1 MSNVERRYKKYELI
15 SPNTFTFEHD
25 GTVLE
30 GDMVGLVERARVGRA
45 GPGVR
50 PFGKAIRV
58 GESVATVVYAGLVT
72 ARYSGPTPLVGV
84 GVQMTLDGA
93 GGVSFDPT
101 LPIDQVTNV
110 DVIDVD
116 EENGIVVVRLK

>member
-1 MSNVERRYKKYELI
+1 MSVARRYKKYELL

-25 GTVLE
+25 GTVVE
-30 GDMVGLVERARVGRA
+30 GDAVGLAGPSRVGRG

-58 GESVATVVYAGLVT
+58 GASTATVVYSGLVT
-72 ARYSGPTPLVGV
+72 LRYSGPTPLVGV

-93 GGVSFDPT
+93 GGVRFDPT
-101 LPIDQVTNV
+101 LPLDEVTNV

-116 EENGIVVVRLK
+116 EDNEIVVVRLK